1 MMDLTFRPDRQ
12 RARKLNIRMNSEL
25 GASLKHVCDQAQG
38 ELSYDRVALQT
49 LVDHLLE
56 GRNVPPA
63 TFAHYFELVKAIY
76 AEAREEAE
84 RRLKLL
90 AETDLSQRPLEI
102 TALGSPQLE
111 DATQIYFEKWSENLG
126 PSLGFREPTGKIAQ
140 DFQHRLSEGLDLV
153 REALPELH
161 GEMDAIIHQIVIVGS
176 NPESKYQVD
185 GGSHFQLW
193 GALFLNGHFHPD
205 RIAVAEV
212 LAHESA
218 HSLLFSFC
226 TDEALTNNDEEMTY
240 TSPLRPDPRPMDGI
254 YHATFV
260 SARMHWAMTEL
271 AKFGGLTA
279 DERTRALKC
288 AEEDRLNFLSG
299 YGVVEQHGNLTETG
313 ATLMANARDYIRR
326 SSPLTTE

>member
-1 MMDLTFRPDRQ
+1 MMDMSFRPDRQ
-12 RARKLNIRMNSEL
+12 RARKLNFRMNSEL
-25 GASLKHVCDQAQG
+25 GESLQHVCDQAQG
-38 ELSYDRVALQT
+38 ELSYDRIALRT

-76 AEAREEAE
+76 ADAREEAE

-90 AETDLSQRPLEI
+90 AETDLSERPLEI
-102 TALGSPQLE
+102 TALGSPELE
-111 DATQIYFEKWSENLG
+111 EATQIYFAKWSENMG

-140 DFQHRLSEGLDLV
+140 EFQVRLSEGLDLV
-153 REALPELH
+153 RQALPELH
-161 GEMDAIIHQIVIVGS
+161 GEIEAIIHQIVIVGS

-240 TSPLRPDPRPMDGI
+240 KSPLRPDPRPMDGI

-279 DERTRALKC
+279 DERARALKC

-299 YGVVEQHGNLTETG
+299 YSVVEQHGDLTETG

>member
-1 MMDLTFRPDRQ
+1 MDLSFRPDSQ
-12 RARKLNIRMNSEL
+12 RARKLNFRMNSEL
-25 GASLKHVCDQAQG
+25 GASLQHVCEQAYGQ
-38 ELSYDRVALQT
+38 LSFDRIALRT

-76 AEAREEAE
+76 AESRDEAE
-84 RRLKLL
+84 RRLNLL
-90 AETDLSQRPLEI
+90 ASTDLSERPLEI
-102 TALGSPQLE
+102 TALGSPELE
-111 DATQIYFEKWSENLG
+111 DATQVYFDKWSENMG
-126 PSLGFREPTGKIAQ
+126 PSLGFREPTGKIVQ
-140 DFQHRLSEGLDLV
+140 DFQPRLSDGLELV
-153 REALPELH
+153 RQALPELY
-161 GEMDAIIHQIVIVGS
+161 GEIEAIIHQIVIVGS
-176 NPESKYQVD
+176 NPDSKYQVD

-205 RIAVAEV
+205 RVAVAEV

-226 TDEALTNNDEEMTY
+226 TQEALTNNDEEMTY

-271 AKFGGLTA
+271 AKFGALTA
-279 DERTRALKC
+279 GERERALKC

-299 YGVVEQHGNLTETG
+299 YSVVEQHGDLTETG
-313 ATLMANARDYIRR
+313 AALMANARDYIRR
-326 SSPLTTE
+326 SSSLTIE